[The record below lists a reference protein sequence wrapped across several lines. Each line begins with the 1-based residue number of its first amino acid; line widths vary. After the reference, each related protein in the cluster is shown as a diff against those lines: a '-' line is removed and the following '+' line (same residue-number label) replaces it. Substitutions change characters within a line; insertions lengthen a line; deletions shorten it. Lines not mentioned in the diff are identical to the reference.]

1 MKYMSKIK
9 NYILDMYRE
18 VRYKVSWPAYSK
30 VRNSAV
36 LVLVLSL
43 LFALCVGLMDAVLM
57 KILVWFYNIF

>member
-1 MKYMSKIK
+1 MRYMLKIK
-9 NYILDMYRE
+9 NYILDMYHE
-18 VRYKVSWPAYSK
+18 LRYRVSWPAYSK

-43 LFALCVGLMDAVLM
+43 LLALCVGFMDVVLM